1 MTDSAAPAG
10 AVFDARYARQI
21 VLKGFG
27 ASAQSRLLTSRVL
40 IVGAGGLGSPAA
52 MYLAAAGVG
61 QITLVDHD
69 VVDETN
75 LHRQLLYGTPDIGR
89 SKIEA
94 AAERLRTI
102 NPGVQ
107 VIAHEMKLSAQN
119 AEALVRDHNVV
130 LDATDNFPTRYALN
144 DACLSHGVPLVYGS
158 VARFEGQVS
167 VFAAP
172 DGPCYRCLFPEAPA
186 PGTVPTCAE
195 EGVLGVVP
203 GIVGMLQ
210 ATEVIKL
217 LAQIG
222 TPLIGELLLLD
233 LLTHDQQRITISR
246 RPDCAACRTQVRARN
261 SSASSGP
268 SPSASRSMNDVQHL
282 SAIEVAALLASDTPP
297 VLLDV
302 REPWEFDTAHV
313 AGSTLVPLN
322 TLPSA
327 ISALNPQQSYAV
339 LCHHGM
345 RSEMAANWLAQQG
358 FVSLIN
364 VAGGID
370 AWSRT
375 VDPSVPRY

>member
-1 MTDSAAPAG
+1 MTDSAVPAG
-10 AVFDARYARQI
+10 TVFDARYARQI

-27 ASAQSRLLTSRVL
+27 APAQSRLLTSRVL

-61 QITLVDHD
+61 QITMVDHD

-75 LHRQLLYGTPDIGR
+75 LHRQLLYGTPDVGR
-89 SKIEA
+89 SKIA
-94 AAERLRTI
+94 VAAERLRAI
-102 NPGVQ
+102 NPGIRV
-107 VIAHEMKLSAQN
+107 VAHETKVSAQN
-119 AEALVRDHNVV
+119 ADDLVQRHDVV

-172 DGPCYRCLFPEAPA
+172 GGPCYRCLFPEAPA
-186 PGTVPTCAE
+186 LGSVPTCAE

-233 LLTHDQQRITISR
+233 LLTHDQQRITIAR
-246 RPDCAACRTQVRARN
+246 RSDCTACGSAARAH
-261 SSASSGP
+261 SSSEP
-268 SPSASRSMNDVQHL
+268 SVSRSMTDVQHL
-282 SAIEVAALLASDTPP
+282 SAVDVAALLAGNTPP

-313 AGSTLVPLN
+313 EGSTLVPLN

-327 ISALNPQQSYAV
+327 ISTLDPQQSYAV

-364 VAGGID
+364 VTGGID
-370 AWSRT
+370 AWSCT